1 MKKSLL
7 IFLVI
12 LVHQSIKAQLSEEAV
27 FTQYTAN
34 HAIVNPGAIGF
45 NDGNQ
50 AFMNIRRS
58 LQGFP
63 GSPTSYAISYNG
75 AAGEVLGLG
84 ANIFSENVAQLTR
97 FRFQAGVGVRFKIT
111 DDLKLA
117 GGLTGEISQRKLGSA
132 ILDNDL
138 YQIGDELVENNVAGV
153 RFFDVSFGVY
163 GSFKENTYFGISSPN
178 LVTTRLNSLN
188 AKKDSIVGLSL
199 LVGHKFDFGEI
210 QFEPSLMALKMESVP
225 LRIDVNLLA
234 HFLDEQFTAGLIY
247 RHIEAPFDD
256 KAGGNAAI
264 LLGVKITAFK
274 LYYSY
279 DVSFLGF
286 QQFNGGGHEVTI
298 AFDFKGDKASR
309 SRRRKF

>member
-1 MKKSLL
+1 MKKLLL

-12 LVHQSIKAQLSEEAV
+12 LVHQSIKAQLSEEAI

-34 HAIVNPGAIGF
+34 HAIINPGAIGF

-84 ANIFSENVAQLTR
+84 ANIFSENVSQLTR

-132 ILDNDL
+132 ILDNPF
-138 YQIGDELVENNVAGV
+138 YQAGDQIIEGNVDGI
-153 RFFDVSFGVY
+153 RYFDVAFGLY

-178 LVTTRLNSLN
+178 LVTTRLNALE
-188 AKKDSIVGLSL
+188 AKKDSIIGLSF
-199 LVGHKFDFGEI
+199 LVGHKFEFGEVV
-210 QFEPSLMALKMESVP
+210 FEPSLMALKMESVP
-225 LRIDVNLLA
+225 LRVDLNLLA

-247 RHIEAPFDD
+247 RHIDAPFDS

-264 LLGVKITAFK
+264 LLGIKITAFK
-274 LYYSY
+274 LFYSY
-279 DVSFLGF
+279 DVSFLEF

-298 AFDFKGDKASR
+298 AFDFKGDSSTR